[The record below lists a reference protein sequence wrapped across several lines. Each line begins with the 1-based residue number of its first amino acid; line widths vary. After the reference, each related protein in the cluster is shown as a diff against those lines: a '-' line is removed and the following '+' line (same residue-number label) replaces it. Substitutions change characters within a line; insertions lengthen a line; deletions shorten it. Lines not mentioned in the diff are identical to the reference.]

1 MNGYRKNDAMA
12 TPGNSVPDK
21 IGTTKPLIDWIERHE
36 ALIIE
41 LHATIHYLED
51 RMGYLLQPIPADG
64 AAPICAQSSYVPDR
78 MNELDRGIEAA
89 INDIRAIKER
99 LLV

>member
-1 MNGYRKNDAMA
+1 MNGYRQNDAMA
-12 TPGNSVPDK
+12 TLGNPGPDK
-21 IGTTKPLIDWIERHE
+21 ITTNKPLIEWIERHE

-51 RMGYLLQPIPADG
+51 RMGYLLQPMPANREELIPAK
-64 AAPICAQSSYVPDR
+64 SSYVPER